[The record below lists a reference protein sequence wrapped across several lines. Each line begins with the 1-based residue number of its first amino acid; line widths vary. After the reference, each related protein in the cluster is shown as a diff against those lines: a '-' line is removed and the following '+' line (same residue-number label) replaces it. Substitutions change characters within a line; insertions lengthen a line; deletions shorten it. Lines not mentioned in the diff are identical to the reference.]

1 MMKMF
6 LELGD
11 NFAKNSN
18 WKDFAL
24 TKICLFSM
32 GIAVGTHVPQKQ
44 KKVVFGLSVLGF
56 LSTYIILMAKLVRI
70 ALGKETEE

>member
-1 MMKMF
+1 
-6 LELGD
+6 
-11 NFAKNSN
+11 
-18 WKDFAL
+18 
-24 TKICLFSM
+24 M
-32 GIAVGTHVPQKQ
+32 GIAVGMHIPQKQ